1 MNLKSMEE
9 ISNYDEIDLR
19 DLFLILWSKKNII
32 FFITSISAILSVIY
46 ALSLPNIYSSNAILA
61 PTSSQESL
69 SSKLGQFS
77 GLANIA
83 GFSMPSQ
90 KASKSEE
97 AIKRI
102 NSFDFFQNY
111 FLANIK
117 LENLV
122 ALKEWSAKED
132 KLIYNESLIDAKNGK
147 WLLDKKNRSQK
158 PSNQEAFKTYKM
170 ILSINEVGA
179 GFYSISIDHRSP
191 NIAKKWLDIIILN
204 INESMRDIDKEAS
217 LNSINFLNKLQTS
230 NNMKSSKEMIANL
243 LENQIQTL
251 MLASSDK
258 AYVFKIIDSPISPEK
273 KSGPSR
279 ALICILGSFFGVM
292 LSLLVSFIMYLRDIN
307 KLDYKNTRK

>member
-46 ALSLPNIYSSNAILA
+46 ALSLPNVYSSNALLA

-83 GFSMPSQ
+83 GFSIPSQ

-158 PSNQEAFKTYKM
+158 PSDQEAFKTYKM

-179 GFYSISIDHRSP
+179 GFYSISIEHRSP

-258 AYVFKIIDSPISPEK
+258 AYVFKIIDSPLSPEK

-279 ALICILGSFFGVM
+279 ALICILGSFFGLM
-292 LSLLVSFIMYLRDIN
+292 LSLLVSFIIYLSDPN
-307 KLDYKNTRK
+307 KLDYKNNRK